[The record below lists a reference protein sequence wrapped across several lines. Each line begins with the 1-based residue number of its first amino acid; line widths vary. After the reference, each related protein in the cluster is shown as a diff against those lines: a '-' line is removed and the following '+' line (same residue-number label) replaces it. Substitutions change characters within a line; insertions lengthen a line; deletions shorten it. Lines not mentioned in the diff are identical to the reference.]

1 VATAYTIPHGTP
13 PSLKETTR
21 NLQVLEPPVR
31 TYFGPFT
38 LDPATR
44 ELLEGGRPIH
54 LSPKAFDVLQ
64 VLVEAR
70 PTVVPKADLHDRIW
84 PGTFV
89 VDANLSVLVGEIRKA
104 LADSAQTPRYIR
116 TVHRVGYAFCGEVTG
131 AAAAPHVPSTASRF
145 WLAWNDRTFVL
156 SSGDNVIGRN
166 PECGVWVDAAGV
178 SRRHARLK
186 LDTESGAATIDDLGS
201 TNGTFVNET
210 RVEAEAAL
218 RDGDLVHLGPVAL
231 TFRAWLPERSRSTER
246 IRR

>member
-1 VATAYTIPHGTP
+1 M
-13 PSLKETTR
+13 
-21 NLQVLEPPVR
+21 R
-31 TYFGPFT
+31 THFGPFT

-44 ELLEGGRPIH
+44 ELLEDGRPIH

-64 VLVEAR
+64 VLVAAR

-89 VDANLSVLVGEIRKA
+89 VDANLSVLIGEIRKA

-116 TVHRVGYAFCGEVTG
+116 TVHRVGYAFCGEVSG
-131 AAAAPHVPSTASRF
+131 AAPSPQPSGTSSRYWF
-145 WLAWNDRTFVL
+145 AWNERTFVL
-156 SSGDNVIGRN
+156 SPGDNLIGRN

-178 SRRHARLK
+178 SRRHARLT
-186 LDTESGAATIDDLGS
+186 LDTESGGATIEDLGS

-210 RVEAEAAL
+210 KVVAEAAL
-218 RDGDLVHLGPVAL
+218 RDGDLVHLGSVAL

>member
-1 VATAYTIPHGTP
+1 
-13 PSLKETTR
+13 
-21 NLQVLEPPVR
+21 VR
-31 TYFGPFT
+31 TNFGPFT

-44 ELLEGGRPIH
+44 QLLEGGRAIH

-64 VLVEAR
+64 LLLDAR

-89 VDANLSVLVGEIRKA
+89 VDANLAVLIGEIRKA

-116 TVHRVGYAFCGEVTG
+116 TVHKVGYAFCGDAADDAGTARPGG
-131 AAAAPHVPSTASRF
+131 AGSRY

-156 SSGDNVIGRN
+156 SAGDNLIGRN
-166 PECGVWVDAAGV
+166 PECGIWVDAAGV
-178 SRRHARLK
+178 SRRHARLR
-186 LDTESGAATIDDLGS
+186 LDTESGAAAIEDLGS

-210 RVEAEAAL
+210 RVESPVTL
-218 RDGDLVHLGPVAL
+218 RDGDTVHLGSVPL
-231 TFRAWLPERSRSTER
+231 TFRAWLADRSRSTER

>member
-1 VATAYTIPHGTP
+1 MATAYTIPQGEP

-21 NLQVLEPPVR
+21 NLQFLELPVR
-31 TYFGPFT
+31 TQFGPFT

-64 VLVEAR
+64 VLLEAR
-70 PTVVPKADLHDRIW
+70 PTVVPKTDLHDRIW

-104 LADSAQTPRYIR
+104 LADSAQAPRYIR
-116 TVHRVGYAFCGEVTG
+116 TVHKVGYAFCGEVASG
-131 AAAAPHVPSTASRF
+131 APAPRPAPTASRF
-145 WLAWNDRTFVL
+145 WLAWNDRTFAL
-156 SSGDNVIGRN
+156 SAGENLIGRN
-166 PECGVWVDAAGV
+166 PECGIWVDAAGV
-178 SRRHARLK
+178 SRRHARLT
-186 LDTESGAATIDDLGS
+186 LDTESGAAAIEDLGS

-210 RVEAEAAL
+210 RVEATLPL
-218 RDGDLVHLGPVAL
+218 RDGDLVHLGSVAL

>member
-1 VATAYTIPHGTP
+1 
-13 PSLKETTR
+13 
-21 NLQVLEPPVR
+21 VR
-31 TYFGPFT
+31 THFGPFT

-44 ELLEGGRPIH
+44 QLLEAGRAIH

-64 VLVEAR
+64 MLVEAG

-84 PGTFV
+84 PGTYV
-89 VDANLSVLVGEIRKA
+89 VDANLSVLIGEIRRA

-116 TVHRVGYAFCGEVTG
+116 TVHKVGYAFCGDATADAPAPPPQPPTG
-131 AAAAPHVPSTASRF
+131 SRY

-156 SSGDNVIGRN
+156 SAGDNLIGRN

-178 SRRHARLK
+178 SRRHARLR
-186 LDTESGAATIDDLGS
+186 LDAESGAAVIEDLGS

-210 RVEAEAAL
+210 RAESQVPL
-218 RDGDLVHLGPVAL
+218 RDGDLVHIGSVPL